1 MGFIGRE
8 KLTFTL
14 KCESVFFNKFRETTT
29 RHHESILSGV
39 EPPPSLD
46 LPIETPI
53 FFFGL
58 RLSTKNNRV
67 THGVAERAAGGG
79 MCFLRAERMA
89 TAHGMCMG
97 QSKDGNLG
105 YRV

>member
-14 KCESVFFNKFRETTT
+14 KCESVFFCNTFRETTT
-29 RHHESILSGV
+29 RHLESILSV
-39 EPPPSLD
+39 V
-46 LPIETPI
+46 ETPFPWTFHLKFT

-58 RLSTKNNRV
+58 RLCIKNNRV